1 MFGSVII
8 CFFKLLFFEIY
19 NNNNN
24 KKILI
29 LKNKKIFF
37 LYIKT
42 KNNLFSMIRISKDSL
57 EIYKNDIF
65 LFNIKIIFFYFFE
78 NLILIL
84 VYQNN

>member
-24 KKILI
+24 KKNLI

>member
-24 KKILI
+24 KIFLI

-57 EIYKNDIF
+57 EIYKNDLF
-65 LFNIKIIFFYFFE
+65 LFNIKIIFFYLFE